1 MDEKLVVFKLAAE
14 IYGVAVNQ
22 VQSIIEM
29 QPMTRIPGAPGFIEG
44 VINLRGTIVP
54 VIDLRARFGLPA
66 SGESKGVIV
75 IIELDGQQIGMMV
88 DRVTDVTKVS
98 SSAIVPPSPL
108 LTSVDTAYLRGLVRL
123 SERLIIL
130 LDLNRVFSPDEQR
143 ALKEGVPLV
152 SEAAG

>member
-1 MDEKLVVFKLAAE
+1 MDEQLVVFRLAAE
-14 IYGVAVNQ
+14 TYGVDVNQ

-44 VINLRGTIVP
+44 VINLRGSIVP

-66 SGESKGVIV
+66 SSESKGVIV
-75 IIELDGQQIGMMV
+75 IVELDGQQIGMMV

-98 SSAIVPPSPL
+98 SATIVLPSPL
-108 LTSVDTAYLRGLVRL
+108 LTSVDTAYLRGIVRL
-123 SERLIIL
+123 TERLIIL

-143 ALKEGVPLV
+143 ALKEGLPLA
-152 SEAAG
+152 SEVAA